1 MIDLHSH
8 ILPGLD
14 DGARSLDDALGMA
27 RAAVDDGI
35 TAIAATPHVR
45 SDYPTSADAMERGV
59 EELRTALAGGGI
71 GLELLGGGEIA
82 LDRLDLIGADELARF
97 GLGGSS
103 AYVLLEFPYEG
114 WPLALPSIVL
124 GLRTRGITPVI
135 AHPER
140 SRSVQADPER
150 LRPIALS
157 GALCQLTAAS
167 LDGRLGR
174 RNRDAAFELL
184 ERGLA
189 HLIASDAHTPDIR
202 GIGMSAAAEAVGDP
216 TLARWLTE
224 TVPAAIVAGE
234 PVPAQPVPG
243 RRPSR
248 LRGFLRAVK

>member
-8 ILPGLD
+8 ILPGID
-14 DGARSLDDALGMA
+14 DGARSLEDALGMA
-27 RAAVDDGI
+27 RAALADGI
-35 TAIAATPHVR
+35 TQVAATPHVR
-45 SDYPTSADAMERGV
+45 SDYPTSADTMERTVG
-59 EELRTALAGGGI
+59 ELRAALAGEGL
-71 GLELLGGGEIA
+71 GLELLPGGEIA
-82 LDRLDLIGADELARF
+82 LDRLDLLGADDLTRF
-97 GLGGSS
+97 GLGGSPT
-103 AYVLLEFPYEG
+103 YILLEFPYEG
-114 WPLALPSIVL
+114 WPVALPSIVL
-124 GLRTRGITPVI
+124 GLRTRGVTPVI

-202 GIGMSAAAEAVGDP
+202 GIGMSGAADAVGDP
-216 TLARWLTE
+216 ALARWLTE

-234 PVPAQPVPG
+234 PVPATPAPV

-248 LRGFLRAVK
+248 LRGFLRAVT

>member
-8 ILPGLD
+8 ILPGID
-14 DGARSLDDALGMA
+14 DGARSLDDALVMA
-27 RAAVDDGI
+27 RAAVADGI
-35 TAIAATPHVR
+35 GTIAATPHVR
-45 SDYPTSADAMERGV
+45 SDYPTSAGTMERAVG
-59 EELRTALAGGGI
+59 ELRTALAGEGI
-71 GLELLGGGEIA
+71 GLELLPGGEIA
-82 LDRLDLIGADELARF
+82 LDRLELIDADELVRF
-97 GLGGSS
+97 GLGGSA

-114 WPLALPSIVL
+114 WPVALPSIVL

-140 SRSVQADPER
+140 SRAVQADPER

-174 RNRDAAFELL
+174 RNREAAFELL

-189 HLIASDAHTPDIR
+189 QLIASDAHTPDIR
-202 GIGMSAAAEAVGDP
+202 GIGMRGAADAVGDP
-216 TLARWLTE
+216 ALARWLTE
-224 TVPAAIVAGE
+224 TVPAAIVAGQ
-234 PVPAQPVPG
+234 PVPATPVPV

-248 LRGFLRAVK
+248 LRGFLRAVT